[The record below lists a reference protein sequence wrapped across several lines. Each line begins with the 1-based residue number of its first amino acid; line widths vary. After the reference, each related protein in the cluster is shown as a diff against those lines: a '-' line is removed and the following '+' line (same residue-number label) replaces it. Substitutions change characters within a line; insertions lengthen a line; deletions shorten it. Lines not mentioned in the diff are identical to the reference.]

1 MNKPTCV
8 GSFPNYP
15 FLIMQPEINYK
26 LLKLLE
32 EEPSLT
38 QRQMA
43 REMGISLGKFNYCL
57 KELVKKGFVKVDRF
71 TSSEN
76 KAAYMYL
83 LTPKGL
89 EEKGRVTHG
98 FLKRKMAE
106 FEEIQQQIEEL
117 RQEMSKSQPW

>member
-1 MNKPTCV
+1 MHPET
-8 GSFPNYP
+8 NY
-15 FLIMQPEINYK
+15 N

-32 EEPSLT
+32 DQPNLT

-71 TSSEN
+71 TSSDN

-83 LTPKGL
+83 LTPRGI
-89 EEKGRVTHG
+89 EEKARVTHK

-106 FEEIQQQIEEL
+106 FEEIRKQIEEL
-117 RQEMSKSQPW
+117 KQEMSKERQM

>member
-1 MNKPTCV
+1 
-8 GSFPNYP
+8 
-15 FLIMQPEINYK
+15 MQPEINYK

-32 EEPSLT
+32 KEPSLT

-43 REMGISLGKFNYCL
+43 KEMGISLGKFNYCL

-117 RQEMSKSQPW
+117 RQEMSKDQRW